1 MFSVMLNILQVVIGR
16 LDPFANGSCE
26 TQDNLSDD
34 NIFGD
39 FNISY
44 SDMVRYQKGR

>member
-1 MFSVMLNILQVVIGR
+1 MLNILQVIIGR

-26 TQDNLSDD
+26 TKDNLGDD
-34 NIFGD
+34 NIFGG

-44 SDMVRYQKGR
+44 SVMVRYQKGT

>member
-1 MFSVMLNILQVVIGR
+1 MFLLTILQVVVGR

-26 TQDNLSDD
+26 TKDNLRHD
-34 NIFGD
+34 NIFSG

-44 SDMVRYQKGR
+44 TDMVRY